1 MRRKRAKSLA
11 GDADVA
17 EGASG
22 AVSSPPA
29 VSWADLLA
37 KAEGALDE
45 KGLEAQE
52 RRKVTAGKYLRKL
65 AERGISPKW
74 DLDGIRRALAAY
86 YADYVL
92 GDASRGFRRV
102 FADCG
107 VPCSDFL
114 DARDAYPELRMVF
127 DYIQRQGKSIAGIEA
142 EELNRQA
149 QNSQK
154 RLVTEEGCELNQ
166 RAVELS
172 LKATM
177 KGVYGDSEADKDAAK
192 RKPIVYKFENLTANF
207 IMSPGELAAKK
218 LDGSTP
224 VSEVVDV

>member
-29 VSWADLLA
+29 VSWGDLLA

-92 GDASRGFRRV
+92 GDASLGFRRV

-127 DYIQRQGKSIAGIEA
+127 EYIQAKRMELTQTEA
-142 EELNRQA
+142 EELSRQA
-149 QNSQK
+149 QAAQK

-177 KGVYGDSEADKDAAK
+177 KGVYGDGEGASAADAKKSVTYSFPNMRATWIIAPPDMAK
-192 RKPIVYKFENLTANF
+192 RLEGKAQPEAI
-207 IMSPGELAAKK
+207 
-218 LDGSTP
+218 
-224 VSEVVDV
+224 DV